1 MANCAYL
8 DIEEVFS
15 KNGWT
20 VIDWSSLTVELAT
33 KHLCADRHAKHIAS
47 ELTMGVRVVNTG
59 SSFENLHEKALED
72 TVTLLANGRVRRCRF
87 SACYAFYKCA
97 DLPGRRRACRQ
108 FRGPGLFLSR
118 RFRAGRSRS
127 RRTYRKWLVRD

>member
-33 KHLCADRHAKHIAS
+33 KHLCADRHAEHITS
-47 ELTMGVRVVNTG
+47 EFTMGVEVVNAG
-59 SSFENLHEKALED
+59 GSFE
-72 TVTLLANGRVRRCRF
+72 
-87 SACYAFYKCA
+87 
-97 DLPGRRRACRQ
+97 DLKDDNVELKNKVKP
-108 FRGPGLFLSR
+108 RG
-118 RFRAGRSRS
+118 
-127 RRTYRKWLVRD
+127 